1 MRMSINGCESG
12 KRKSAT
18 ATGPWRMYLGW
29 SVRISVPKS
38 QTSIFFSGVLVIN
51 TTTNLNLSTAVPHNV
66 QFLAYSCV
74 TEMAHEMQ
82 LGRGGG
88 EEGGFQH

>member
-1 MRMSINGCESG
+1 MAVNQG
-12 KRKSAT
+12 KENLLRPQGHGECTWDGLCGFLCQSHK
-18 ATGPWRMYLGW
+18 L
-29 SVRISVPKS
+29 
-38 QTSIFFSGVLVIN
+38 QFFFSGVLVIN